1 MKKIIFSSILLAAGV
16 LFSPCQGQTPP
27 PAMGKLTNDKDR
39 QSYAMGM
46 FFGQMV
52 KRTGLDINMDLVT
65 QGLNDTVAGNPPLLS
80 PVEMKEI
87 LAQLQRAVAMNR
99 QKQMALEAQ
108 TNQIQGETFLAQNRT
123 QPGVITL
130 PDGLQYKVITEGK
143 GENPKPS
150 DIVSVNYRG
159 TFIDGTEFD
168 SSAKTGHPA
177 QFPVGR
183 VIRGWTEALEK
194 MSVGSKWELY
204 VPSDLAYGASGRPP
218 MIGPNQTLIFEVELL
233 SISHP
238 AAPTPLT
245 SDIIRVPSQQEMK
258 NGEKVE
264 TIKASDLQ
272 KMQQQAATNSSQ

>member
-1 MKKIIFSSILLAAGV
+1 MKQIIFSSIFLAAAA
-16 LFSPCQGQTPP
+16 LFSPCQAQTTP
-27 PAMGKLTNDKDR
+27 PAMGKLTTDEDR

-46 FFGQMV
+46 YFGQMV

-65 QGLNDTVAGNPPLLS
+65 QGLNDAVSGNPPLLTEA
-80 PVEMKEI
+80 EMKGI
-87 LAQLQRAVAMNR
+87 LTQLQRAVMINR
-99 QKQMALEAQ
+99 QKQMALESQ
-108 TNQIQGETFLAQNRT
+108 TNRVQGETFLAQNKT
-123 QPGVITL
+123 QPGVVTL
-130 PDGLQYKVITEGK
+130 PDGLQYKIITEGK
-143 GENPKPS
+143 GESPKAS

-194 MSVGSKWELY
+194 MSVGSKWEVY
-204 VPSDLAYGASGRPP
+204 VPSDLAYGSNGRPP
-218 MIGPNQTLIFEVELL
+218 MIGPNQTLVFEVELL

-238 AAPTPLT
+238 TPPAPLT

-258 NGEKVE
+258 NGEQVE

-272 KMQQQAATNSSQ
+272 KMQQSATNQ